1 MTQKLHRKELK
12 HDEIGVKFGEAV
24 KGLTLHGK
32 EVIWI
37 ATVVVSVLVIVL
49 SWSYYEKRQ
58 TTQSQALL
66 GTAMDKFN
74 AKVGAAAAADP
85 TAPKPEYT
93 YNTEA
98 EKYGAALADFD
109 QVIRKYGQT
118 SAAQAAR
125 YYAGVCAFYLK
136 EYPRAEGYLKE
147 SGQVSDR
154 NVLFFLSRMSLAELY
169 NLTGKSEQGIPLL
182 QEAMD
187 KNQNL
192 VAPETL
198 LLALADTYKKAG
210 KTKEATD
217 TYQKI
222 VNQYKDSPLSYKAQT
237 FLTEMKK

>member
-1 MTQKLHRKELK
+1 MAQKLHRKELK
-12 HDEIGVKFGEAV
+12 HDEIGEKFGEAV

-58 TTQSQALL
+58 QAQSQALL

-74 AKVGAAAAADP
+74 AEVGAAPADP

-93 YNTEA
+93 YGTEA
-98 EKYGAALADFD
+98 EKYGAALKDFD
-109 QVIRKYGQT
+109 QVVQKYGQT
-118 SAAQAAR
+118 PAAQAAR

-136 EYPRAEGYLKE
+136 EYPKAEAYLKE

-154 NVLFFLSRMSLAELY
+154 NVLFYLSRMSLADLY

-182 QEAMD
+182 QEAIE

-217 TYQKI
+217 NYQKI
-222 VNQYKDSPLSYKAQT
+222 VSQYKDSPLSYKAQT
-237 FLTEMKK
+237 VLSEMKK